1 MMRSTFAV
9 PTLIALATVFGL
21 VLALTGG
28 GWRDAAAWIALAI
41 PVAAVAWAM
50 ATAGGSPR
58 GVRPARSVARAGVGM
73 AFSAM
78 PLTQVPAE

>member
-1 MMRSTFAV
+1 MIRSTFAI

-21 VLALTGG
+21 VAALTGG

-41 PVAAVAWAM
+41 PVAAVGWAM
-50 ATAGGSPR
+50 ATAGGSSR
-58 GVRPARSVARAGVGM
+58 SVRPAARPRVKLS
-73 AFSAM
+73 FSAM

>member
-28 GWRDAAAWIALAI
+28 GWRDAAAWITLAI
-41 PVAAVAWAM
+41 PVATVGWAM
-50 ATAGGSPR
+50 ATSGGSSR
-58 GVRPARSVARAGVGM
+58 GARPARSVARAGVGM

>member
-41 PVAAVAWAM
+41 PVAAVGWAM
-50 ATAGGSPR
+50 ATAGGSSR
-58 GVRPARSVARAGVGM
+58 GVRPAARAGVGVSF
-73 AFSAM
+73 AAIAM
-78 PLTQVPAE
+78 TQVPAE

>member
-1 MMRSTFAV
+1 MIRSTFAV

-21 VLALTGG
+21 VAALTGG

-41 PVAAVAWAM
+41 PVAAVGWAM
-50 ATAGGSPR
+50 ATAGGSSR
-58 GVRPARSVARAGVGM
+58 SVRPVARPRVGLS
-73 AFSAM
+73 FSAM

>member
-41 PVAAVAWAM
+41 PVAAVGWAM
-50 ATAGGSPR
+50 ATAGGSSR
-58 GVRPARSVARAGVGM
+58 GARRVARARGGVSF
-73 AFSAM
+73 AAM

>member
-1 MMRSTFAV
+1 MIRSTFAV

-21 VLALTGG
+21 VAALTGE

-41 PVAAVAWAM
+41 PVAAVGWAM
-50 ATAGGSPR
+50 ARAGHPSSTPR
-58 GVRPARSVARAGVGM
+58 PVRSVARARVIPS
-73 AFSAM
+73 FVAM

>member
-1 MMRSTFAV
+1 MIRSTFAV

-21 VLALTGG
+21 IAALTGG

-41 PVAAVAWAM
+41 PVVAVGWAM
-50 ATAGGSPR
+50 ARAGHAAR
-58 GVRPARSVARAGVGM
+58 ALRPVRSVARVAVM
-73 AFSAM
+73 PSFAAM